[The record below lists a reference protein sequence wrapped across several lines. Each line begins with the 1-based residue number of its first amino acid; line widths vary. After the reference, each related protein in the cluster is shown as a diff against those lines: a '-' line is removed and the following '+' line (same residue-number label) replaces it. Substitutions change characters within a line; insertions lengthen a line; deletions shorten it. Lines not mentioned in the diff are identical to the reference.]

1 MFTQVFVTV
10 CKAKTNKTIHSNYRA
25 RCHLIVDT
33 TDPELSRIVCFSSGH
48 LKFQRSPEQNKQFR
62 IRARQFKKNKE
73 RGAAFV
79 NGKCFVFFSKA
90 DTLCFVR
97 AVPVPFQ
104 PAALRFSFSA
114 TAPWR
119 AHKAFHLSTH
129 HNSMLDRSLS
139 LWIEDRWIKTF
150 ILIKHINGLQ
160 CTCNTQYNNP
170 PTLPHPHPPNAQRSE
185 ADFGR

>member
-1 MFTQVFVTV
+1 MSPDSWHNRPWTFPTCVFPVATWNFSARPN
-10 CKAKTNKTIHSNYRA
+10 KINNSELEPDNLKKT
-25 RCHLIVDT
+25 
-33 TDPELSRIVCFSSGH
+33 
-48 LKFQRSPEQNKQFR
+48 
-62 IRARQFKKNKE
+62 KKGG
-73 RGAAFV
+73 RLLWMV
-79 NGKCFVFFSKA
+79 NVFFFFSKA

-170 PTLPHPHPPNAQRSE
+170 PTLPHPHPPNARRSE